1 MSKDLVQNGLNSLFQ
16 NVIYLKSEGVTIF
29 TVIKKLIVHI
39 IFHHKFVQNG
49 TKKKVKSTCARYR

>member
-49 TKKKVKSTCARYR
+49 TKKK